1 MAGKPL
7 SIGLILFCQV
17 SAMTLWFSAT
27 AAATALVADGT
38 LSGQQAGLLTGAVQ
52 LGFVAG
58 TLLSA
63 LTGMADRFD
72 PRRLFAASAIGGA
85 AANALLLV
93 TGFDGAATVVLRFVT
108 GMTLAG
114 VYPVGM
120 KMAAGWTQKGMGL
133 MIGVLV
139 GALTLGSSL
148 PHLFN
153 AVVGLDWRTTIVIS
167 SLCAASAAGAILFS
181 GLGPHLRRA
190 ARFRLSE
197 ARQAVLRKPVL
208 LANAGYL
215 GHMWELY
222 AMWAWIG
229 VFLEWALTQA
239 ASPLAAKSGLV
250 TFAVIAVGAIGC
262 VVAGMLAD
270 RFGRTTVTMAA
281 MAISG
286 ACALL
291 IGLTPALGAFAVIA
305 VALIWGVSVIA
316 DSAQFS
322 ASVAELS
329 EPELVGTMLTLQTC
343 MGFLLTFLIIQA
355 MPLIVAASGWSHA
368 FATLAIG
375 PWLGVLAMWRL
386 RRLPEAKRL
395 AHGRR

>member
-1 MAGKPL
+1 
-7 SIGLILFCQV
+7 
-17 SAMTLWFSAT
+17 
-27 AAATALVADGT
+27 
-38 LSGQQAGLLTGAVQ
+38 
-52 LGFVAG
+52 
-58 TLLSA
+58 
-63 LTGMADRFD
+63 
-72 PRRLFAASAIGGA
+72 
-85 AANALLLV
+85 
-93 TGFDGAATVVLRFVT
+93 
-108 GMTLAG
+108 
-114 VYPVGM
+114 
-120 KMAAGWTQKGMGL
+120 
-133 MIGVLV
+133 
-139 GALTLGSSL
+139 
-148 PHLFN
+148 
-153 AVVGLDWRTTIVIS
+153 
-167 SLCAASAAGAILFS
+167 
-181 GLGPHLRRA
+181 
-190 ARFRLSE
+190 
-197 ARQAVLRKPVL
+197 
-208 LANAGYL
+208 
-215 GHMWELY
+215 
-222 AMWAWIG
+222 MWAWIG